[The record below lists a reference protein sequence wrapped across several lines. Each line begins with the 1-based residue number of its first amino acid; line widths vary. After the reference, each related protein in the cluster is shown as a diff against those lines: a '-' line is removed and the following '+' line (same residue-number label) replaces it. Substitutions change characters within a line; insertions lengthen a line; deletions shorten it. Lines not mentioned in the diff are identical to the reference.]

1 MSAPRTNFSTQKRR
15 HRGPLIGMA
24 LVALFGVLLIVYWI
38 FEEAATA
45 DNPEGTVVPGEEAPL
60 EPGEVPGGTPV
71 EPDATPDPETVPP
84 EDLPTAPNGDPTAPS
99 EAPAPGNAPV
109 NE

>member
-1 MSAPRTNFSTQKRR
+1 MSAPRTNFSKQQRR

-45 DNPEGTVVPGEEAPL
+45 DNPQDSVVPGQESQIESGEA
-60 EPGEVPGGTPV
+60 PGGTPV
-71 EPDATPDPETVPP
+71 TPEAAPTPEQVQPRA
-84 EDLPTAPNGDPTAPS
+84 LPTEPS
-99 EAPAPGNAPV
+99 GTQPPATDPV